1 MRWRPLT
8 WFLLSVFFF
17 VAAVFFWRLGDEWAA
32 KKTSSPSAQSTNQP
46 QSPGAVAKPHAQTAP
61 LRLLTQ
67 PGNLNAPDSAPSTN
81 SNRADR
87 FAHRLSNTTKPLR
100 ELIRDEKAILL
111 QNALI
116 DTAQTAPLPIPEHL
130 RAQGD
135 PGSYIV
141 QSRGPL
147 DNAFRAALNEAGATF
162 VSYIP
167 NNASLVLGSAAV
179 AQKLAAD
186 ARVQAVLRRAAPRHD
201 SQKLRIADLALDVP
215 RMTASR
221 DGRTLDL
228 TATEFQLLATLARHP
243 GRIFTR
249 SQLLDAVRGAEGE
262 AFDRAID
269 AHVKNIR
276 RKIEPDPHKPRYLL
290 TVYGV
295 GYKCSE
301 S

>member
-1 MRWRPLT
+1 VVEDDSRIAGIVADYLRHAGFDVVRAGTGEDALVLASARRPDLVILDLGLPRMDGFDVARRLRGDASVPIIMLT
-8 WFLLSVFFF
+8 ARVDESD
-17 VAAVFFWRLGDEWAA
+17 RMLGFGI
-32 KKTSSPSAQSTNQP
+32 
-46 QSPGAVAKPHAQTAP
+46 GADDYV
-61 LRLLTQ
+61 
-67 PGNLNAPDSAPSTN
+67 
-81 SNRADR
+81 
-87 FAHRLSNTTKPLR
+87 TKPFSPR
-100 ELIRDEKAILL
+100 EL
-111 QNALI
+111 
-116 DTAQTAPLPIPEHL
+116 
-130 RAQGD
+130 
-135 PGSYIV
+135 V
-141 QSRGPL
+141 
-147 DNAFRAALNEAGATF
+147 
-162 VSYIP
+162 
-167 NNASLVLGSAAV
+167 
-179 AQKLAAD
+179 